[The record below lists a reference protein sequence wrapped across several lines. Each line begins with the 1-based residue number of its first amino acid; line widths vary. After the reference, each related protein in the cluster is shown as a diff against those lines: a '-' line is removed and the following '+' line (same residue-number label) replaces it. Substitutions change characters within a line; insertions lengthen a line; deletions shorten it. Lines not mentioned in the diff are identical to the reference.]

1 MITVDYDDND
11 DDDDGDDND
20 NDGEDDDDD
29 DNDDDDGMFGWHWRA
44 GVNATEDCRRFSTNP
59 FLASTPLC
67 SIIIVII
74 ITIIT
79 IILLVASISGGTS
92 VKSILPSPYSIFVN
106 REIE

>member
-59 FLASTPLC
+59 FLASTRPSLQHYHPHHH
-67 SIIIVII
+67 
-74 ITIIT
+74 
-79 IILLVASISGGTS
+79 LISRQHQWRHQCKKYIAVS
-92 VKSILPSPYSIFVN
+92 LFNI
-106 REIE
+106 RE